1 MAGSKI
7 NSSMALFLGG
17 ALVGMTMAM
26 TIKPKKT
33 AKKTAVKKR
42 KFRLTSALDT
52 SASEEDWPYYICY
65 GCHSYVER
73 SSFLASRFLREHK
86 GCRAVGDYG
95 KPSPMLGS
103 SLFVRAASR
112 GTNRWQPAYCP
123 VEELAA
129 AGLEE

>member
-73 SSFLASRFLREHK
+73 SSFLASRFLREH
-86 GCRAVGDYG
+86 R

-103 SLFVRAASR
+103 SLFVRVASR